1 MRYKFVFAIIIF
13 ICSPGIS
20 NAQFFDN
27 LLQKGMDSL
36 SQDKSQIGAGLSEA
50 SIISGRVMVISGV

>member
-13 ICSPGIS
+13 ICSPGI
-20 NAQFFDN
+20 NNDQFFDN